1 MLMYM
6 KKFCSEIYRNVAKK
20 IPFLR
25 NLEKIKGVERAFR
38 YDQIYDIIKK
48 YKCRKIMEIGTAK
61 GIRALEMIKL
71 AQKFY
76 KPDEVEYFGFDIFEM
91 MNKEIFVKEVSK
103 QPLALNDLQVKL
115 DTTGAQIRLFSG
127 FTEQTMPKVISELPI
142 MDLVFIDGGHSIE
155 TIKND
160 WKFTQKLMD
169 KETIVIFDDFWTGIW
184 GQRKDA
190 GCQNLVNKLDKSM
203 FDVKILP
210 IQDQFSKAE
219 GILKINFVRVQKKIV

>member
-1 MLMYM
+1 
-6 KKFCSEIYRNVAKK
+6 
-20 IPFLR
+20 
-25 NLEKIKGVERAFR
+25 
-38 YDQIYDIIKK
+38 
-48 YKCRKIMEIGTAK
+48 
-61 GIRALEMIKL
+61 
-71 AQKFY
+71 
-76 KPDEVEYFGFDIFEM
+76 
-91 MNKEIFVKEVSK
+91 
-103 QPLALNDLQVKL
+103 
-115 DTTGAQIRLFSG
+115 
-127 FTEQTMPKVISELPI
+127 MPKVISELPI

-155 TIKND
+155 TIEND